1 MPATSFPEYAQ
12 TIQKIVEAVANSG
25 EAPLTNLQ
33 IDQRS
38 ALRGFIT
45 GLLQFNDASELHF
58 REFIDTSQ
66 VEPRMMYAY
75 HYQDSNKVLIF
86 RYDNAAHR
94 PALPQTNHKHTPAGI
109 ELCPP
114 PSLTQILDEILK
126 SR

>member
-45 GLLQFNDASELHF
+45 GLL
-58 REFIDTSQ
+58 
-66 VEPRMMYAY
+66 
-75 HYQDSNKVLIF
+75 
-86 RYDNAAHR
+86 
-94 PALPQTNHKHTPAGI
+94 
-109 ELCPP
+109 
-114 PSLTQILDEILK
+114 
-126 SR
+126 